1 MGKVLLLSRADI
13 ESVLTMKETIEAI
26 ETAFKELSE
35 GTAILPQRIVIPTE
49 GGISLYMP
57 AFLPQTGSMTVKV
70 VTVFEHNPEKY
81 DLPVILGKV
90 LLQNI
95 ETGDVVSIMD
105 GSYLTA
111 MRTGAVSGC
120 AIDHLAKKGAKSV
133 GLFGTGVQGETQ
145 LWAACE
151 ARPSIE
157 TCKVYDIRKDVA
169 QEFTRKMRKKLR
181 IPSIKVAKTAEE
193 TVKGSDIIIT
203 ATTSPNPVF
212 RGEWLEFGVHISG
225 IGSYT
230 PSTRELDTETIKKS
244 KVVCDQ
250 VSACLDEAGDL
261 IIPLNEGAI
270 TKEHIYAELG
280 EIVSGKKAGRESESE
295 ITLFKSVG
303 LAIQDAAAAKL
314 VYDKAREMKKG
325 IEVEI

>member
-1 MGKVLLLSRADI
+1 MSKLLILSRADV
-13 ESVLTMKETIEAI
+13 ESVLNMKETIEVI
-26 ETAFKELSE
+26 ETAFRELSE

-49 GGISLYMP
+49 DGISLYMP
-57 AFLPQTGSMTVKV
+57 AFLPQTGSMAIKV
-70 VTVFEHNPEKY
+70 VTVYEHNPEKFS
-81 DLPVILGKV
+81 LPTILGKV
-90 LLQNI
+90 LLQDI
-95 ETGDVVSIMD
+95 ETGDVVAIMD
-105 GSYLTA
+105 GGYLTA

-120 AIDHLAKKGAKSV
+120 AIDYLAKEDAKSI
-133 GLFGTGVQGETQ
+133 GLFGTGVQGATQ

-151 ARPSIE
+151 ARPRVE
-157 TCKVYDIRKDVA
+157 TCKVYDLRKDVA
-169 QEFTRKMRKKLR
+169 ENFAQKMKKKLK
-181 IPSIKVAKTAEE
+181 IPSMKVAETAEE
-193 TVKGSDIIIT
+193 TVKGSDIILT

-212 RGEWLEFGVHISG
+212 RGEWLEPGVHISA

-230 PSTRELDTETIKKS
+230 PETRELDTETIQKA

-261 IIPLNEGAI
+261 IIPINEGAI

-280 EIVSGKKAGRESESE
+280 EIIIGKKVGRESESE

-303 LAIQDAAAAKL
+303 LAIQDAATAKL
-314 VYDKAREMKKG
+314 VYDKARKMKKG

>member
-1 MGKVLLLSRADI
+1 MGKVLILSRADI
-13 ESVLTMKETIEAI
+13 ESVLNMKETIEMI
-26 ETAFKELSE
+26 EAAFKELSE

-57 AFLPQTGSMTVKV
+57 AFLPQTGSMTIKV
-70 VTVFEHNPEKY
+70 VTVYENNPEKFG
-81 DLPVILGKV
+81 LPVILGKV

-95 ETGDVVSIMD
+95 ETGDVLSIMD

-120 AIDHLAKKGAKSV
+120 AIDHLAKRGAKTI

-151 ARPSIE
+151 ARSSIE
-157 TCKVYDIRKDVA
+157 VCKVYDIRKDVA
-169 QEFTRKMRKKLR
+169 EEFTLKMRKKLG
-181 IPSIKVAKTAEE
+181 IPCINVAETAEE
-193 TVKGSDIIIT
+193 TVKGSDIILT

-212 RGEWLEFGVHISG
+212 RGEWLESGVHISA
-225 IGSYT
+225 IGSFT
-230 PSTRELDTETIKKS
+230 PNTRELDTETIKKS
-244 KVVCDQ
+244 KVVCDLM
-250 VSACLDEAGDL
+250 SACLDEAGDL
-261 IIPLNEGAI
+261 IIPINEGAI

-280 EIVSGKKAGRESESE
+280 EIVSGKKAGRESDSE

-314 VYDKAREMKKG
+314 VYDKARLMKKG

>member
-1 MGKVLLLSRADI
+1 MSKVLLLSRVDVK
-13 ESVLTMKETIEAI
+13 SVLNMKETIKAI

-35 GTAILPQRIVIPTE
+35 GTAILPQRIVIPTK

-70 VTVFEHNPEKY
+70 VTVFERNPEKFGF
-81 DLPVILGKV
+81 PVILGKV
-90 LLQNI
+90 LLQDN

-105 GSYLTA
+105 ESYLTA

-151 ARPSIE
+151 VRPSID

-169 QEFTRKMRKKLR
+169 EEFARKIRKKLR
-181 IPSIKVAKTAEE
+181 ISGIKVIETPEE
-193 TVKGSDIIIT
+193 TVKGSDIILT
-203 ATTSPNPVF
+203 ATTSSNPVF
-212 RGEWLEFGVHISG
+212 QGEWLEPGVHISA

-250 VSACLDEAGDL
+250 VSACLDEAGDI
-261 IIPLNEGAI
+261 IIPINEGAI
-270 TKEHIYAELG
+270 TKKHIYAELG
-280 EIVSGKKAGRESESE
+280 EIISGKKVGRENESE

-303 LAIQDAAAAKL
+303 LAIQDAATAKL
-314 VYDKAREMKKG
+314 VYDKAREMKRG